1 MNPKITLIIQRF
13 IFFMLLLS
21 GFAQMP
27 IFKRYYIA
35 DIPGFGW
42 LAEYGVTHLIHY
54 GFAIL
59 FTVIFFYRGTITVL
73 ENKAVGFSMKQ
84 WINKI
89 PGTVLL
95 FGIIATGFFLVSRN
109 LPGYRFSANVITGLD
124 IVHLGLVMAFLMFSL
139 IVLIYRR
146 FKPSQSYK
154 GL

>member
-1 MNPKITLIIQRF
+1 MNPKITLYMQRF

-54 GFAIL
+54 GFAIP
-59 FTVIFFYRGTITVL
+59 FTIIIFYRGTITVL
-73 ENKAVGFSMKQ
+73 ENKGVGFSMKQ
-84 WINKI
+84 WIKKFSGSI
-89 PGTVLL
+89 LL
-95 FGIIATGFFLVSRN
+95 FGIIASGFFLVSRN
-109 LPGYRFSANVITGLD
+109 LPGYRFSAYVITGLD
-124 IVHLGLVMAFLMFSL
+124 IVHLGLVMAFLMFSFSL
-139 IVLIYRR
+139 LIYRR

-154 GL
+154 GQ